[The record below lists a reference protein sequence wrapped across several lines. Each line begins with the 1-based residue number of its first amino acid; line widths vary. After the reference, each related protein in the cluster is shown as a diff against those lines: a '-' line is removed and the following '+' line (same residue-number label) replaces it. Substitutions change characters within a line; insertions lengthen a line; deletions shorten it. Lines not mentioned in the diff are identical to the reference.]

1 VSTPLTES
9 DSDTRYRGWIARI
22 QRIKTET
29 YYLFWSRR
37 LFRALQHMF
46 QANEALQ
53 NSGGDAWAWIA
64 GLYRRDA
71 VMAIRRELDGQA
83 GVLNLFHLLHDMET
97 HPHVLT
103 RARHRGS
110 FVELPQFRAQLV
122 DQEFERFGGPPGP
135 GTPEDH
141 IPAAVIANDRAQLQ
155 RDTKAALDYAQ
166 RLVAHRTPIGEMP
179 LTIREV
185 DEAMRTVFRCL
196 SKYYGFLAG
205 GSLAGPTPVPQF
217 DWLAPFRFAWAVP
230 TFDLPR
236 DEFDP

>member
-1 VSTPLTES
+1 
-9 DSDTRYRGWIARI
+9 
-22 QRIKTET
+22 
-29 YYLFWSRR
+29 
-37 LFRALQHMF
+37 
-46 QANEALQ
+46 
-53 NSGGDAWAWIA
+53 
-64 GLYRRDA
+64 
-71 VMAIRRELDGQA
+71 
-83 GVLNLFHLLHDMET
+83 LHDMET

-185 DEAMRTVFRCL
+185 DEAMRAVFRCL

-205 GSLAGPTPVPQF
+205 GGRKRKGQARVRRLDGAIHEAEIHWYEAHGIGRREMKIKFPLL
-217 DWLAPFRFAWAVP
+217 D
-230 TFDLPR
+230 
-236 DEFDP
+236 

>member
-1 VSTPLTES
+1 
-9 DSDTRYRGWIARI
+9 
-22 QRIKTET
+22 
-29 YYLFWSRR
+29 
-37 LFRALQHMF
+37 MF

-64 GLYRRDA
+64 GLYGRDA

-185 DEAMRTVFRCL
+185 DEAMRAVFRCL

-205 GSLAGPTPVPQF
+205 GHSPGRHPYRSLTGSHHSALPGRCPPSTFRETSSIHDVVDENLTRCITSRF
-217 DWLAPFRFAWAVP
+217 GGLELAMLAPAAGESTSSGWN
-230 TFDLPR
+230 DPR
-236 DEFDP
+236 S